1 MWWTR
6 NELILSVEI
15 MKYMNRSYEDYLD
28 TPYEIIEAILIRMDL
43 ESKNK

>member
-6 NELILSVEI
+6 NELILAVEI

-43 ESKNK
+43 ESKIK

>member
-6 NELILSVEI
+6 NELILAVEI

-28 TPYEIIEAILIRMDL
+28 TPYEIIETILIRMDL

>member
-6 NELILSVEI
+6 NELILAVEI

-28 TPYEIIEAILIRMDL
+28 TPYEIIEAILIRMSL
-43 ESKNK
+43 ESKAK

>member
-6 NELILSVEI
+6 NELILAVEI